1 MDPGRCPGRRNSLS
15 RPGRLLVGSP
25 NLEAPAAPD
34 RHGARSQDRAE
45 HSLSI
50 SRQLPAWSPLTLS
63 AIGSGVAALFSD
75 GSAVDALSARIRE
88 EYTCADVALVD
99 SGTTALALAFAASA
113 ATRRPR
119 IALPAY
125 GCFDLMTAAD
135 SVDAEVALYDLD
147 PATLAPD
154 LDSLA
159 RATTAG
165 IDAVV
170 VAHWYGLPAELGPAG
185 ELAGRMGA
193 LLIDDAA
200 QGVGTSIGGRPAGSA
215 GDFGVL
221 SFGRGKGRTGGHGGA
236 LLANSPRAA
245 ALMSALT
252 RSLPPAPAR
261 IRDLAALLAQ
271 WMLGRPTL
279 YGIPAAIPRLRLG
292 ETVYRAPSRAARIQP
307 SAAAVANAV
316 WERSAREVAI
326 RRSNAARWS
335 RILEAAVDLDGYGV
349 PPGSESGWLR
359 FPVRARGRCHAVLA
373 EPRSRALGVMPG
385 YPKVL
390 GELPVAPT
398 RLRDAAARCPGA
410 VELSR
415 SLFTLPT
422 HSLLRPY
429 DLNAITR
436 SIGL

>member
-1 MDPGRCPGRRNSLS
+1 
-15 RPGRLLVGSP
+15 VGSP
-25 NLEAPAAPD
+25 DLEAPSAPG
-34 RHGARSQDRAE
+34 RHGARAQDRAE

-50 SRQLPAWSPLTLS
+50 SRQLPAWSPLTLG

-75 GSAVDALSARIRE
+75 RSAGDTLATRIRA
-88 EYTCADVALVD
+88 EYTCADAALVD
-99 SGTTALALAFAASA
+99 SGTTALALAFAAA
-113 ATRRPR
+113 APAQRRAR

-159 RATTAG
+159 RATRAG
-165 IDAVV
+165 VDAVV
-170 VAHWYGLPAELGPAG
+170 VAHWYGLPADLGPAR

-193 LLIDDAA
+193 LVIEDAA
-200 QGVGTSIGGRPAGSA
+200 QGVGTSLAGRPAGST

-245 ALMSALT
+245 SLMSAVT
-252 RSLPPAPAR
+252 RSLSPAPAR

-271 WMLGRPTL
+271 WMLGRPAL
-279 YGIPAAIPRLRLG
+279 YGIPAAIPMLRLG
-292 ETVYRAPSRAARIQP
+292 ETAYRPPSRAARIP
-307 SAAAVANAV
+307 RSSAAVANAV

-335 RILEAAVDLDGYGV
+335 RILGAAVDLDVYGV
-349 PPGSESGWLR
+349 PSGSESGWLR
-359 FPVRARGRCHAVLA
+359 FPVRARGPMHAALA
-373 EPRSRALGVMPG
+373 EDRSKRLGVMPG
-385 YPKVL
+385 YPKGL
-390 GELPVAPT
+390 AELPVAPT
-398 RLRDAAARCPGA
+398 RLRDAGARYPGA
-410 VELSR
+410 DELTR

-422 HSLLRPY
+422 HALLRTN
-429 DLNAITR
+429 DVRAMAARL
-436 SIGL
+436 GLDGPAS

>member
-1 MDPGRCPGRRNSLS
+1 M
-15 RPGRLLVGSP
+15 
-25 NLEAPAAPD
+25 
-34 RHGARSQDRAE
+34 
-45 HSLSI
+45 
-50 SRQLPAWSPLTLS
+50 
-63 AIGSGVAALFSD
+63 
-75 GSAVDALSARIRE
+75 
-88 EYTCADVALVD
+88 D

-113 ATRRPR
+113 AAMPRPR

-135 SVDAEVALYDLD
+135 SVDAEVALYDLE

-170 VAHWYGLPAELGPAG
+170 VAHWYGLPAELGPAR

-193 LLIDDAA
+193 LFIEDAA

-236 LLANSPRAA
+236 LLANSARAA
-245 ALMSALT
+245 SLMSAVT

-279 YGIPAAIPRLRLG
+279 YRIPAAIPLLRLG

-307 SAAAVANAV
+307 SAAAVANSV
-316 WERSAREVAI
+316 WERSAREVEI

-335 RILEAAVDLDGYGV
+335 RILGAAVGLDVYGV

-359 FPVRARGRCHAVLA
+359 FPVRARGPSHTVLA
-373 EPRSRALGVMPG
+373 EHRSRGLGVMPG
-385 YPKVL
+385 YPMGL
-390 GELPVAPT
+390 DGLPVAPT
-398 RLRDAAARCPGA
+398 RLRDTAARYAGA

-422 HSLLRPY
+422 HSLLRT
-429 DLNAITR
+429 DDVRVMAARL
-436 SIGL
+436 GLDGAEPSSEEGEGS